1 MIVITG
7 ATGQLGQL
15 VISQLLEKVPAGQIV
30 AAVRDP
36 AKASALAARGVQVRR
51 ADYGDAASLDAA
63 FAGAEKVLLISSSE
77 IGQRTAQH
85 LNVLAAAKRAGVQL
99 IAYTSVLH
107 AEGSRLGLAAEHVA
121 TERAIR
127 DSGMPFSLLRNGWY
141 HENFN
146 SRVLAGAQYG
156 VVSGSAGNGRI
167 AAAAREDYAA
177 AAVAVLTAAAP
188 EQVYELAGS
197 ERYTLSELAAEVGRQ
212 AGRAVDYQDLPQ
224 AEFKA
229 VLQGVGVPEV
239 YAELIA
245 NSDAAAAQGA
255 LDDDSGT
262 LERLIGRKPRGL
274 ADAVQAALVP
284 GTPRKA
290 DH

>member
-156 VVSGSAGNGRI
+156 VVSGSAGSGRI

-177 AAVAVLTAAAP
+177 AAVAVLTAAVP

-284 GTPRKA
+284 GTPGKA

>member
-36 AKASALAARGVQVRR
+36 AKAAELAARGVQVRR
-51 ADYGDAASLDAA
+51 ADYNDAASLDAA

-85 LNVLAAAKRAGVQL
+85 RNVVDAAARARVKL
-99 IAYTSVLH
+99 LAYTSLLH
-107 AEGSRLGLAAEHVA
+107 ADSSALGLAAEHVA
-121 TERAIR
+121 TEEAIR
-127 DSGMPFSLLRNGWY
+127 SSGVPYSFLRNGWY
-141 HENFN
+141 HENFLT
-146 SRVLAGAQYG
+146 RVQAGAAHG
-156 VVSGSAGNGRI
+156 VVSGSAGSGRI
-167 AAAAREDYAA
+167 ASAAREDYAA

-197 ERYTLSELAAEVGRQ
+197 ERFTLADLAAETARQ
-212 AGRAVDYQDLPQ
+212 SGRAVVYQDLPE

-229 VLQGVGVPEV
+229 VLLGVGVPEV

-245 NSDAAAAQGA
+245 NSDAGATRGA

-262 LERLIGRKPRGL
+262 LARLIGRPTRGL
-274 ADAVQAALVP
+274 MDAVQAALAA
-284 GTPRKA
+284 A
-290 DH
+290 DQ

>member
-121 TERAIR
+121 TERAIH

-177 AAVAVLTAAAP
+177 AAVAVLTAAVP

-284 GTPRKA
+284 GTPGKA

>member
-284 GTPRKA
+284 GTPGKA